1 MDKLVEIFPNPL
13 NLTANKN
20 SSYLESKIN
29 IKNLTNNYVIFK
41 VFNNNSTIYS
51 AKPSKSYI
59 APMETK
65 NVHIKRFTKEEIP
78 NKKGKDQFLFIF
90 YSIDKIINNNDEVK
104 EAFDS
109 KLFNKES
116 KQESI
121 ITVLISK
128 DESENIYSE
137 PDLNDLV
144 DDDLKEIKKYNNLIE
159 NLKKEYNNINQNIV
173 KLENL
178 FEVIKTQRKL
188 KDEKEKA
195 VSISKA
201 KNITISNKIFNNII
215 LISIILLG
223 LIFGANL
230 ANKYNKI
237 FNPTERIIKQIII
250 NQSENFIQNKINEIN
265 NIKSNIENKFDG
277 DFLTWR
283 FFLVIYLFCL
293 EFII

>member
-1 MDKLVEIFPNPL
+1 MNKLVEIFPNPL
-13 NLTANKN
+13 NLIATKN
-20 SSYLESKIN
+20 SSFLESKIN
-29 IKNLTNNYVIFK
+29 IKNLTNNYIIFK
-41 VFNNNSTIYS
+41 VFNNNSTVYS
-51 AKPSKSYI
+51 AKPSKSFI
-59 APMETK
+59 SPMETK
-65 NVHIKRFTKEEIP
+65 DVHIKRFTKEEIP
-78 NKKGKDQFLFIF
+78 NKKGKDQFLLLF
-90 YSIDKIINNNDEVK
+90 YSIDKIISNNDEVK
-104 EAFDS
+104 EAFDK

-128 DESENIYSE
+128 DESESIYSE
-137 PDLNDLV
+137 PDINDIV
-144 DDDLKEIKKYNNLIE
+144 GDNSEEIKKYNNLIE

-195 VSISKA
+195 VSISKT
-201 KNITISNKIFNNII
+201 KNITSSNKILNNIK

-237 FNPTERIIKQIII
+237 FNPKEKIIKQIII
-250 NQSENFIQNKINEIN
+250 NQSENYIQNKINEIN
-265 NIKSNIENKFDG
+265 NIESNIENIIYG
-277 DFLTWR
+277 DFLSWR
-283 FFLVIYLFCL
+283 FFLVIYLLCL

>member
-1 MDKLVEIFPNPL
+1 MNKLVEIFPNPL
-13 NLTANKN
+13 NLIATKN
-20 SSYLESKIN
+20 SSFLESKIN

-41 VFNNNSTIYS
+41 VFNNNSTVYS
-51 AKPSKSYI
+51 AKPSKSFI

-65 NVHIKRFTKEEIP
+65 DVHIKRFIKEEIP
-78 NKKGKDQFLFIF
+78 NKKGKEQFLLLF
-90 YSIDKIINNNDEVK
+90 YSIDKIISNNDEVK
-104 EAFDS
+104 EAFDK

-128 DESENIYSE
+128 DESESIYSE
-137 PDLNDLV
+137 PDINDIV
-144 DDDLKEIKKYNNLIE
+144 GDNSEEIKKYNNLIE

-195 VSISKA
+195 VSISKT
-201 KNITISNKIFNNII
+201 KNITSSNKILNNIK

-237 FNPTERIIKQIII
+237 FNPKEKIIKQIII
-250 NQSENFIQNKINEIN
+250 NQSENYIQNKINEIN
-265 NIKSNIENKFDG
+265 NIKSNIENIIYG
-277 DFLTWR
+277 DFLSWR
-283 FFLVIYLFCL
+283 FFLVIYLLCL

>member
-1 MDKLVEIFPNPL
+1 MNKLVEIFPNPL
-13 NLTANKN
+13 NLIATKN
-20 SSYLESKIN
+20 SSFLESKIN
-29 IKNLTNNYVIFK
+29 IKNLTNNYIIFK
-41 VFNNNSTIYS
+41 VFNNNSTVYS
-51 AKPSKSYI
+51 AKPSKSFI
-59 APMETK
+59 SPMETK
-65 NVHIKRFTKEEIP
+65 DVHIKRFTKEEIP
-78 NKKGKDQFLFIF
+78 NKKGKDQFLLLF
-90 YSIDKIINNNDEVK
+90 YSIDKIISNNDEVK
-104 EAFDS
+104 EAFDK

-128 DESENIYSE
+128 DESESIYSE
-137 PDLNDLV
+137 PDINDIV
-144 DDDLKEIKKYNNLIE
+144 GDNSEEIKKYNNLIE

-195 VSISKA
+195 VSISKT
-201 KNITISNKIFNNII
+201 KNITSSNKILNNIK

-237 FNPTERIIKQIII
+237 FNPKEKIIKQIII
-250 NQSENFIQNKINEIN
+250 NQSENYIQNKINEIN
-265 NIKSNIENKFDG
+265 NIKSIIYG
-277 DFLTWR
+277 DFLSWR
-283 FFLVIYLFCL
+283 FFLVIYLLCL